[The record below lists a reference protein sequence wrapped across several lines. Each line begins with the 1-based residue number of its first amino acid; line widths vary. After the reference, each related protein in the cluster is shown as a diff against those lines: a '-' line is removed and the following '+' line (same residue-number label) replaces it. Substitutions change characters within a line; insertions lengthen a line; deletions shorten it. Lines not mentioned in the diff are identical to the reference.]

1 MVSHF
6 WICFRVIVFQF
17 IIPLLL
23 MICVFI
29 SSIGVYDNYIF
40 KIITESMVFLVA
52 FIYLI
57 IKIDMSIHN
66 TKSKMDILMD
76 ILSRGITNS
85 GDQRMQSIS

>member
-1 MVSHF
+1 
-6 WICFRVIVFQF
+6 
-17 IIPLLL
+17 

-66 TKSKMDILMD
+66 TKSKMDIL
-76 ILSRGITNS
+76 SRGITNS